1 MITNDPNTHPNAN
14 LDKSHPLRDMVEIQ
28 IEEVYDIDQ
37 NGNYSTIGIESK
49 EQNDGVQYLFST
61 QHFIYDFIS
70 E

>member
-37 NGNYSTIGIESK
+37 HWEGLDEWVGE
-49 EQNDGVQYLFST
+49 
-61 QHFIYDFIS
+61 
-70 E
+70 